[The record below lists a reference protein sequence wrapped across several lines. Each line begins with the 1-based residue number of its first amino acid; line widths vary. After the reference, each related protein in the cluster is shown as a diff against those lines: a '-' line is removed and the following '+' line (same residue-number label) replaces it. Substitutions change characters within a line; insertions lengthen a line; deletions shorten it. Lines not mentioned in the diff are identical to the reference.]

1 MLVPT
6 MMKPPPVVAAEPV
19 VAGDVPVV
27 LRPLATIRPPPDVA
41 VVRDDEAEAVKGWEA
56 AAVVEATEPPDAIT
70 PAVMMDEM
78 APVQTAPLGQQATWP
93 A

>member
-27 LRPLATIRPPPDVA
+27 LRPLATIRPPPDVG
-41 VVRDDEAEAVKGWEA
+41 VVRDDEAEAVKG
-56 AAVVEATEPPDAIT
+56 
-70 PAVMMDEM
+70 
-78 APVQTAPLGQQATWP
+78 
-93 A
+93 